1 MWIPQCR
8 CQWCELWVI
17 SWCTR
22 SWMQA
27 SKRLTRWSPL
37 EKRCKRPP
45 NMYLHPHHP
54 GQVFFIC
61 RACSK
66 WSPPAHTYR
75 SSGHTDLIFPN
86 QDLYVVQQ
94 QMYTYFEQSSLLLPR
109 DKELQHTDICLPEL
123 HPHRNKSLYMIVPW
137 WSRNWGVNFI
147 MFPVPRGYCCFKSY
161 AWALVSNRIIIMTVC
176 WKTLVPYRTKAL
188 TLLWICSMQCQI
200 GETKKCS

>member
-1 MWIPQCR
+1 MLIIDSALMHMGVLFP
-8 CQWCELWVI
+8 VF
-17 SWCTR
+17 SW
-22 SWMQA
+22 Q
-27 SKRLTRWSPL
+27 KQILNLP
-37 EKRCKRPP
+37 
-45 NMYLHPHHP
+45 
-54 GQVFFIC
+54 
-61 RACSK
+61 
-66 WSPPAHTYR
+66 
-75 SSGHTDLIFPN
+75 
-86 QDLYVVQQ
+86 
-94 QMYTYFEQSSLLLPR
+94 SLLDVHQMLCSSKCIPTLSSR
-109 DKELQHTDICLPEL
+109 HYCCPEKELQHTDICLPEL